1 MTPPPSGAS
10 VRAVLFDLDD
20 TLYPERSFVDGGFRA
35 VGRFLAPHVGRS
47 AGTIAR
53 RLSALHERDGR
64 GHLFDALLVELGH
77 PPDPDLV
84 LAALLT
90 YRTHRPR
97 LRPFPEVV
105 ETLDRIR
112 GADIATGLVTDGLAS
127 VQRRKLAAL
136 PAIARRLDVVVFTD
150 ELGSAHAKP
159 SPVPF
164 RVACRL
170 LATEP
175 ADAVYVANDPRKDF
189 AGARAAGLATI
200 RTGRLPDEGGTR
212 RVRPGDGID
221 ADAVEANLAAV
232 GDRLL
237 GAPGVPHTGRTR
249 TT

>member
-1 MTPPPSGAS
+1 
-10 VRAVLFDLDD
+10 VLFDLDD

-47 AGTIAR
+47 PATIAH
-53 RLSALHERDGR
+53 RLGALHERDGR
-64 GHLFDALLVELGH
+64 GHLFDTLLAELGH

-84 LAALLT
+84 LAALLA

-97 LRPFPEVV
+97 LRPFPDAVAS
-105 ETLDRIR
+105 LDRIR
-112 GADIATGLVTDGLAS
+112 AAGLATGLVTDGLAS

-136 PAIARRLDVVVFTD
+136 PEIARRLDVTVFTD
-150 ELGSAHAKP
+150 ELDGAHAKP
-159 SPVPF
+159 SAVPF

-175 ADAVYVANDPRKDF
+175 AEAVYVANDPRKDF

-237 GAPGVPHTGRTR
+237 GASDAPHTGRTR

>member
-1 MTPPPSGAS
+1 MTAASGVS

-35 VGRFLAPHVGRS
+35 VGRSLAPHLGRS
-47 AGTIAR
+47 AATIAR
-53 RLSALHERDGR
+53 RLGALHERDGR
-64 GHLFDALLVELGH
+64 GHLFDTLLAELGH

-105 ETLDRIR
+105 DTLDRIR
-112 GADIATGLVTDGLAS
+112 RAGIATGLVSDGLAS

-136 PAIARRLDVVVFTD
+136 PGIARRLEVVVLTD
-150 ELGSAHAKP
+150 ELGSAYAKP

-175 ADAVYVANDPRKDF
+175 AAAVYVANDPRKDF

-200 RTGRLPDEGGTR
+200 RTGRLPDEGGPR

-237 GAPGVPHTGRTR
+237 GARDAPHTGRTP